1 MVRTLFLTLILAAA
15 AVAPALAQ
23 RDFLTAD
30 EVDQLRE
37 LQAPDERLNLY
48 TVFARQRVD
57 LLGQL
62 FAKEKT
68 GRSLMIHDTLDQYTK
83 IIEAIDTV
91 VDDALARKR
100 PVTVLPKVAK
110 VERELLAKLEKF
122 ATLQATDVE
131 RYRFSLDQAIESTK
145 DSANTSEVDLT
156 ERTREVEAN
165 EKRIEKEREAMS
177 TPEKKDEKQAAAEE
191 KKPAAPKKKAT
202 LLKKGET
209 LDGTAGQERSRQAGE
224 ERPIAA
230 WCAVQLAEAT
240 CQCRKF
246 GKRPGDDDARHT
258 LHGCGALQK
267 QRRRSR
273 VSPVS

>member
-1 MVRTLFLTLILAAA
+1 MVRAWFLTLILAAA
-15 AVAPALAQ
+15 VALPASAQ

-37 LQAPDERLNLY
+37 AQAPDDRLNLY
-48 TVFARQRVD
+48 AVFARQRVD

-100 PVTVLPKVAK
+100 PVTVLPHIAK

-122 ATLQATDVE
+122 STIQTADAE
-131 RYRFSLDQAIESTK
+131 RYRFSLDQAVESTK
-145 DSANTSEVDLT
+145 DSADTSEIDLT
-156 ERTREVEAN
+156 ERTRAVEAN
-165 EKRIEKEREAMS
+165 EQRIEKERQSMS
-177 TPEKKDEKQAAAEE
+177 ASEKKDEKQQAAAEE
-191 KKPAAPKKKAT
+191 KKPAAPKKKAS

-209 LDGTAGQERSRQAGE
+209 LDGQAIKSDTTKPE
-224 ERPIAA
+224 KPDKKD
-230 WCAVQLAEAT
+230 Q
-240 CQCRKF
+240 
-246 GKRPGDDDARHT
+246 
-258 LHGCGALQK
+258 
-267 QRRRSR
+267 
-273 VSPVS
+273 

>member
-1 MVRTLFLTLILAAA
+1 MLRFPLLALFFALLCA
-15 AVAPALAQ
+15 APAAAQ

-37 LQAPDERLNLY
+37 AQAPDDRLKMYVL
-48 TVFARQRVD
+48 FARQRVD

-68 GRSLMIHDTLDQYTK
+68 GRTLLIHDTLDQYTK

-100 PVTVLPKVAK
+100 PVTTLPLIAK
-110 VERELLAKLEKF
+110 EERELLGKLAKF
-122 ATLQATDVE
+122 AEIRAPDAE
-131 RYRFSLDQAIESTK
+131 RYRFSLDQAIDTTK
-145 DSANTSEVDLT
+145 DSADTSEVDLT

-177 TPEKKDEKQAAAEE
+177 APEKKDDKQQAAAD

-202 LLKKGET
+202 LLKKGES
-209 LDGTAGQERSRQAGE
+209 LDSGSVDVDSDK
-224 ERPIAA
+224 PD
-230 WCAVQLAEAT
+230 
-240 CQCRKF
+240 K
-246 GKRPGDDDARHT
+246 K
-258 LHGCGALQK
+258 K
-267 QRRRSR
+267 Q
-273 VSPVS
+273 

>member
-1 MVRTLFLTLILAAA
+1 MVRSLFLTLILAAA
-15 AVAPALAQ
+15 GVAPALAQ

-37 LQAPDERLNLY
+37 AQAPDARLNLY
-48 TVFARQRVD
+48 VLFARQRVD

-68 GRSLMIHDTLDQYTK
+68 GRSLMIHDTLDEYTK

-100 PVTVLPKVAK
+100 PVTVLPQIAK
-110 VERELLAKLEKF
+110 TERELLARLEKF
-122 ATLQATDVE
+122 SKLQTTDAE
-131 RYRFSLDQAIESTK
+131 RYRFSLDQAIDTTK
-145 DSANTSEVDLT
+145 DSADTSEVDLT

-165 EKRIEKEREAMS
+165 EQRIEKEREAMS
-177 TPEKKDEKQAAAEE
+177 APEKKDEKEAAAAD

-209 LDGTAGQERSRQAGE
+209 LDGQ
-224 ERPIAA
+224 P
-230 WCAVQLAEAT
+230 VQIDSDKPAT
-240 CQCRKF
+240 
-246 GKRPGDDDARHT
+246 P
-258 LHGCGALQK
+258 QK
-267 QRRRSR
+267 KDQ
-273 VSPVS
+273 

>member
-1 MVRTLFLTLILAAA
+1 MVRSLFLTLIIAAA
-15 AVAPALAQ
+15 AVSPALAQ

-37 LQAPDERLNLY
+37 VQAPDERLNLY

-68 GRSLMIHDTLDQYTK
+68 GRSLLIHDTLDQYTK

-100 PVTVLPKVAK
+100 PVTVLPNVAK
-110 VERELLAKLEKF
+110 MERDLLTKLQKF
-122 ATLQATDVE
+122 AEIQTADAD

-145 DSANTSEVDLT
+145 DSADTSEVDLT
-156 ERTREVEAN
+156 ERTRSVEAN

-177 TPEKKDEKQAAAEE
+177 APEKKDEKQQAAAEE
-191 KKPAAPKKKAT
+191 KKSAAPKKKAT

-209 LDGTAGQERSRQAGE
+209 LDGEPVKSDTAK
-224 ERPIAA
+224 P
-230 WCAVQLAEAT
+230 
-240 CQCRKF
+240 
-246 GKRPGDDDARHT
+246 GKKD
-258 LHGCGALQK
+258 Q
-267 QRRRSR
+267 
-273 VSPVS
+273 

>member
-1 MVRTLFLTLILAAA
+1 MIRSLFLTLILATAG
-15 AVAPALAQ
+15 VAPAIAQ

-37 LQAPDERLNLY
+37 VQAPDERLNMY
-48 TVFARQRVD
+48 VVFARQRVD

-68 GRSLMIHDTLDQYTK
+68 GRSLLIHDTLDQYTK

-100 PVTVLPKVAK
+100 PVTVLPSVAK
-110 VERELLAKLEKF
+110 MERELLAKLEKF
-122 ATLQATDVE
+122 AKLETADAD
-131 RYRFSLDQAIESTK
+131 RYRFSLDQAIASTK
-145 DSANTSEVDLT
+145 DSADTSEVNLA

-177 TPEKKDEKQAAAEE
+177 APGKKDEKEQAAAEE
-191 KKPAAPKKKAT
+191 KKSAAPKKKAT

-209 LDGTAGQERSRQAGE
+209 LDGEPVKNDT
-224 ERPIAA
+224 
-230 WCAVQLAEAT
+230 
-240 CQCRKF
+240 
-246 GKRPGDDDARHT
+246 GKP
-258 LHGCGALQK
+258 QK
-267 QRRRSR
+267 KDQ
-273 VSPVS
+273 